1 MDIEKNIQETINQ
14 NKLIQ
19 VNEKIYLS
27 YNQIE
32 VLKKYKI
39 PFKNCTSI
47 NEIIFYIEELLEENE
62 YEDLENISQSLA
74 EFDYYKNY
82 KK

>member
-1 MDIEKNIQETINQ
+1 MIQETINQ

-19 VNEKIYLS
+19 LNEKIYLN

-32 VLKKYKI
+32 VLKKYRI
-39 PFKNCTSI
+39 PYENCTSI
-47 NEIIFYIEELLEENE
+47 NEIIFYIEELLEEDE
-62 YEDLENISQSLA
+62 YEDLENISKSLA
-74 EFDYYKNY
+74 EIDYYKNY